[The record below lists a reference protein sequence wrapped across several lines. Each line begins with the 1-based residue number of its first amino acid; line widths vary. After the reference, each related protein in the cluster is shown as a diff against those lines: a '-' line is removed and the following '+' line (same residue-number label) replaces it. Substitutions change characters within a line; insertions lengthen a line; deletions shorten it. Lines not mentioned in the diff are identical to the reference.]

1 MKRFVQILL
10 VVLFPFF
17 VLLAWVRIMLF
28 PVFVQVE
35 YQRAGFPPDPYGFT
49 TRERIH
55 WAEVSAAYLL
65 SAEGPDYFSQFTL
78 PGGSPLYNEREAKHM
93 ADVHDLVQKGM
104 VLLGILAG
112 AYLLGGAFL
121 FWKDRTALW
130 KTLSRAGKAALALL
144 LTVLVVVALAWNW
157 AFVAFHEVFFTG
169 GTWMFPYSD
178 TLIRLF
184 PETFWQDGFASAVIG
199 MLATCLLVWF
209 ASAKIPSW
217 IARHGR
223 PSAPKS

>member
-1 MKRFVQILL
+1 VNRFIQTVLVILL
-10 VVLFPFF
+10 PFL
-17 VLLAWVRIMLF
+17 VLLTWVRIMLF

-35 YQRAGFPPDPYGFT
+35 YQRPGFPPDEFGFT

-55 WAEVSAAYLL
+55 WAEVSAGYLL

-78 PGGSPLYNEREAKHM
+78 PGGSPLYNEREVKHM
-93 ADVHDLVQKGM
+93 VDVHDLLQKGM
-104 VLLGILAG
+104 LLLEIIAG
-112 AYLLGGAFL
+112 VYLLGCAFL

-130 KTLSRAGKAALALL
+130 KTLSTAGKASLALL
-144 LTVLVVVALAWNW
+144 LTVLVIVALAWNW

-184 PETFWQDGFASAVIG
+184 PETFWQDGFATAVIG
-199 MLATCLLVWF
+199 MLATCLLIWL
-209 ASAKIPSW
+209 AAAKLPAW
-217 IARHGR
+217 AARRGK
-223 PSAPKS
+223 PPTPKG

>member
-1 MKRFVQILL
+1 VKRFVQILL
-10 VVLFPFF
+10 VILFPFL
-17 VLLAWVRIMLF
+17 VMLAWVRIMLF

-35 YQRAGFPPDPYGFT
+35 YQRPGFPPDPYGFT

-65 SAEGPDYFSQFTL
+65 SSAGPDYFSQFTL
-78 PGGSPLYNEREAKHM
+78 PDGSPLYNEREAKHM

-112 AYLLGGAFL
+112 MSLLGGAFL
-121 FWKDRTALW
+121 FWKDRAALW
-130 KTLSRAGKAALALL
+130 KTLSAAGIAGLALM
-144 LTVLVVVALAWNW
+144 LTVLIVVALTWNW

-169 GTWMFPYSD
+169 GTWTFPYSD

-184 PETFWQDGFASAVIG
+184 PENFWQDGFATGFLG
-199 MLATCLLVWF
+199 MLVTCLVVWF
-209 ASAKIPSW
+209 SSAKIPSW
-217 IARHGR
+217 LARRNSPPALKG
-223 PSAPKS
+223 